1 MTCIHEAGYATKGNE
16 FEQRPFRVSRESPGE
31 ELALLHGTFEV
42 FQVPPQSLHLLSAG
56 LWGLWNMPSDTTSV
70 SPMADSPVLSILP
83 FSKGRSLL
91 TSQHLASSG
100 LFVGV
105 QHAHPNG
112 QQSSLW
118 GGYAPLARLCW
129 AALGQDAAGKEL

>member
-1 MTCIHEAGYATKGNE
+1 
-16 FEQRPFRVSRESPGE
+16 
-31 ELALLHGTFEV
+31 
-42 FQVPPQSLHLLSAG
+42 
-56 LWGLWNMPSDTTSV
+56 
-70 SPMADSPVLSILP
+70 MADSPVLSILP

-105 QHAHPNG
+105 QLAHPNG
-112 QQSSLW
+112 QQLLV
-118 GGYAPLARLCW
+118 GGCAQLAKLCW